1 MLQRTTK
8 TEQAAM
14 QDTQAFNTIKRSTC
28 IKLPLT
34 DLYQVLNEQ
43 VQVPEVQVR
52 VPVPQVQ
59 VQVPVPE
66 VQVPLPEVQV
76 QVPVPEV
83 QVQVPV
89 PEVQVQVPEVQV
101 QVEVLKF
108 NYKYLSRKYK

>member
-43 VQVPEVQVR
+43 VQVPEVHEYQYLR
-52 VPVPQVQ
+52 FKYHYLRFKYKYQYLSFKYHYLRFKYQ
-59 VQVPVPE
+59 YLRFKYKYQY
-66 VQVPLPEVQV
+66 LRF
-76 QVPVPEV
+76 
-83 QVQVPV
+83 
-89 PEVQVQVPEVQV
+89 
-101 QVEVLKF
+101 K
-108 NYKYLSRKYK
+108 YKYLRFKYK